1 MTLPYKRFFI
11 SIGEVINMLDIRKIK
26 ENPDAVKA
34 GMKAKE
40 VDCDAIIDRIL
51 ELDVAIRALKTA
63 SETRTAQKNKL
74 SKENG
79 KLYGMKK
86 GLEKKGQ
93 DTAEVDAKIAANSC
107 ESMKIDEENAADLEK
122 LNVLN
127 AEYRTAMLSL
137 PNMPDADLLPGGK
150 ENNQPLRYV
159 GEKHSFDFE
168 PKHHVDLCTDLGL
181 IDYERGVKL
190 AGSGNWMY
198 TGMGARLEW
207 ALLNYFIDT
216 HTADGYDFILPPHML
231 EYKCGETAGQF
242 PKFADEVFKIANH
255 PTENGIFYMLP
266 TAEAALA
273 SVYRDE
279 ILTEKDLPKKFF
291 AYTPCFRR
299 EAGSARADERGM
311 VRGHRF
317 NKVEMFQFTTPEG
330 SDEAFE
336 ELVKKAE
343 NLVAGLGLHFR
354 TVKLAA
360 GDCSASMARTYDIEI
375 LIPSMN
381 GYKEVSSVSNAR
393 DYQARRG
400 NIRYRRA
407 DGKIDFVHTL
417 NGSGLATS
425 RIFPALVEQNQRAD
439 GSVVVPEVLRKYL
452 GGIEVIEKK

>member
-1 MTLPYKRFFI
+1 
-11 SIGEVINMLDIRKIK
+11 MLDIRKIK

-34 GMKAKE
+34 GLKAKE

-51 ELDVAIRALKTA
+51 ELDVQVRGLKT
-63 SETRTAQKNKL
+63 STETKTAQKNKI

-79 KLYGMKK
+79 KLFGMKK
-86 GLEKKGQ
+86 GLEKKGE
-93 DTAEVDAKIAANSC
+93 DCTEVNAKIADNVAAVA
-107 ESMKIDEENAADLEK
+107 EIDAAIEGDKASLKVLETE
-122 LNVLN
+122 LYNN
-127 AEYRTAMLSL
+127 MLAL
-137 PNMPDADLLPGGK
+137 PNLPDADLLPGGK
-150 ENNQPLRYV
+150 ENNEPLRYI

-190 AGSGNWMY
+190 AGGGNWMY

-231 EYKCGETAGQF
+231 EYQCGLTAGQF

-255 PTENGIFYMLP
+255 PTEGGTFYMLP

-279 ILTEKDLPKKFF
+279 ILTEGDLPKKFF

-299 EAGSARADERGM
+299 EAGSHRADERGM
-311 VRGHRF
+311 VRGHQF
-317 NKVEMFQFTTPEG
+317 NKVEMFQFTTPET

-425 RIFPALVEQNQRAD
+425 RIFPAIVEQNQRAD
-439 GSVVVPEVLRKYL
+439 GSIVVPEVLRKYL
-452 GGIEVIEKK
+452 GGLEIITKK

>member
-1 MTLPYKRFFI
+1 
-11 SIGEVINMLDIRKIK
+11 MLDIKKIK

-34 GMKAKE
+34 GLRAKE
-40 VDCDAIIDRIL
+40 VDCDATVDRIL
-51 ELDVAIRALKTA
+51 ELDVAIRGLKTA
-63 SETRTAQKNKL
+63 SEGRTAQKNKIA
-74 SKENG
+74 KENG
-79 KLYGMKK
+79 KLFGQKK
-86 GLEKKGQ
+86 GMEKKGEDTSAIEAQ
-93 DTAEVDAKIAANSC
+93 IEANKAESIALDAANEADTA
-107 ESMKIDEENAADLEK
+107 K
-122 LNVLN
+122 LKELS
-127 AEYRTAMLSL
+127 AEYKTAMLSL
-137 PNMPDADLLPGGK
+137 PNLPDADLLPGGK
-150 ENNQPLRYV
+150 ENNEPLRYI
-159 GEKHSFDFE
+159 GEKHAFDFE
-168 PKHHVDLCTDLGL
+168 PKHHVGLCQDLGL

-231 EYKCGETAGQF
+231 EYMCGETAGQF
-242 PKFADEVFKIANH
+242 PKFADEVFKISNH
-255 PTENGIFYMLP
+255 PTEGGTFYMLP

-273 SVYRDE
+273 SIYRDE
-279 ILTEKDLPKKFF
+279 ILSEADLPKKFF

-299 EAGSARADERGM
+299 EAGSHRADERGM
-311 VRGHRF
+311 VRGHQF

-330 SDEAFE
+330 SDAAFD
-336 ELVKKAE
+336 ELVTKAE

-400 NIRYRRA
+400 NCRYRRA
-407 DGKIDFVHTL
+407 DGKLDFVHTL

-425 RIFPALVEQNQRAD
+425 RIFPAIVEQNQKAD
-439 GSVVVPEVLRKYL
+439 GSIVIPEVLRKYL
-452 GGIEVIEKK
+452 GGLEVIEKK

>member
-1 MTLPYKRFFI
+1 
-11 SIGEVINMLDIRKIK
+11 MLDIKKIK
-26 ENPDAVKA
+26 ESPDGVKA
-34 GMKAKE
+34 GLKAKE
-40 VDCDAIIDRIL
+40 VDCDAVIDRIL
-51 ELDVAIRALKTA
+51 ELDVQVRGLKT
-63 SETRTAQKNKL
+63 STETKTAEKNKL
-74 SKENG
+74 AKENG
-79 KLYGMKK
+79 KLFGQKK
-86 GLEKKGQ
+86 GAEKKGEDVSAIEAQ
-93 DTAEVDAKIAANSC
+93 INANMAASVAIDAAIADDKA
-107 ESMKIDEENAADLEK
+107 KLKVLDEEL
-122 LNVLN
+122 
-127 AEYRTAMLSL
+127 YTAMLSL
-137 PNMPDADLLPGGK
+137 PNLPDSDLLPGGK
-150 ENNQPLRYV
+150 ENNEPLRYI
-159 GEKHSFDFE
+159 GEKHNFDFE

-190 AGSGNWMY
+190 AGAGNWMY

-231 EYKCGETAGQF
+231 EYQCGLTAGQF
-242 PKFADEVFKIANH
+242 PKFADEVFKISNH
-255 PTENGIFYMLP
+255 PTEGGVFYMLP

-279 ILTEKDLPKKFF
+279 ILTEADLPKKFF

-299 EAGSARADERGM
+299 EAGSHRADERGM
-311 VRGHRF
+311 VRGHQF
-317 NKVEMFQFTTPEG
+317 NKVEMFQFTTAEG

-336 ELVKKAE
+336 ELVTKAE

-425 RIFPALVEQNQRAD
+425 RIFPAIVEQNQRAD
-439 GSVVVPEVLRKYL
+439 GSIVVPEVLRKYL
-452 GGIEVIEKK
+452 GGLEVIEKK

>member
-1 MTLPYKRFFI
+1 
-11 SIGEVINMLDIRKIK
+11 MLDIKRIK
-26 ENPDAVKA
+26 ENPEAVKA
-34 GMKAKE
+34 GLRAKE
-40 VDCDAIIDRIL
+40 MDCDAVVDRIL
-51 ELDVAIRALKTA
+51 ELDVQVRALKTA
-63 SETRTAQKNKL
+63 TETKTAEKNKL

-79 KLYGMKK
+79 KLFGMKK
-86 GLEKKGQ
+86 GAEKRGEDISSIEAQ
-93 DTAEVDAKIAANSC
+93 INANMAASVA
-107 ESMKIDEENAADLEK
+107 IDEAIADDKIK
-122 LNVLN
+122 LRE
-127 AEYRTAMLSL
+127 AEEQYYTAMLSL
-137 PNMPDADLLPGGK
+137 PNLPDPDLLPGGK
-150 ENNQPLRYV
+150 ENNEPLRYI

-168 PKHHVDLCTDLGL
+168 PKHHVDLCQDLGL

-190 AGSGNWMY
+190 AGGGNWMY

-231 EYKCGETAGQF
+231 EYQCGLTAGQF

-255 PTENGIFYMLP
+255 PTEGGTFYMLP

-279 ILTEKDLPKKFF
+279 ILTEADLPKKFF

-299 EAGSARADERGM
+299 EAGSHRADERGM
-311 VRGHRF
+311 VRGHQF

-336 ELVKKAE
+336 ELVTKAE
-343 NLVAGLGLHFR
+343 RLVAGLGLHFR

-425 RIFPALVEQNQRAD
+425 RIFPAIVEQNQRAD
-439 GSVVVPEVLRKYL
+439 GSVVVPECLRKYL
-452 GGIEVIEKK
+452 GGLEVITAK

>member
-1 MTLPYKRFFI
+1 
-11 SIGEVINMLDIRKIK
+11 MLDIKRIK
-26 ENPDAVKA
+26 ENPDAIKA

-40 VDCDAIIDRIL
+40 VDCDAVIDKIL
-51 ELDVAIRALKTA
+51 ELDVQVRALKTA
-63 SETRTAQKNKL
+63 TETKTAQKNKIA
-74 SKENG
+74 KENG
-79 KLYGMKK
+79 KLFGQKK
-86 GLEKKGQ
+86 GMEKRGE
-93 DTAEVDAKIAANSC
+93 DTTAIEAQIEANKAASIALDAEVADDAA
-107 ESMKIDEENAADLEK
+107 K
-122 LNVLN
+122 LKELN
-127 AEYRTAMLSL
+127 AQFKTAMLSL
-137 PNMPDADLLPGGK
+137 PNMPDPDLLPGGK
-150 ENNQPLRYV
+150 ENNEPLRYI

-168 PKHHVDLCTDLGL
+168 PKHHVDICQDLGL

-231 EYKCGETAGQF
+231 EYMCGETAGQF
-242 PKFADEVFKIANH
+242 PKFADEVFKISNH
-255 PTENGIFYMLP
+255 PTEGGTFYMLP

-273 SVYRDE
+273 SIYRDE
-279 ILTEKDLPKKFF
+279 ILSEADLPKKFF

-299 EAGSARADERGM
+299 EAGSHRADERGM
-311 VRGHRF
+311 VRGHQF

-330 SDEAFE
+330 SDAAFD
-336 ELVKKAE
+336 ELVTKAE

-400 NIRYRRA
+400 NCRYRRA

-425 RIFPALVEQNQRAD
+425 RIFPAIVEQNQRAD
-439 GSVVVPEVLRKYL
+439 GSIVVPEVLRKYL

>member
-1 MTLPYKRFFI
+1 
-11 SIGEVINMLDIRKIK
+11 MLDIRKIK

-34 GMKAKE
+34 GLKAKE
-40 VDCDAIIDRIL
+40 VDCDAIVDKIL
-51 ELDVAIRALKTA
+51 ELDVQVRALKT
-63 SETRTAQKNKL
+63 STETKTAEKNKL

-79 KLYGMKK
+79 KLFGQKK
-86 GLEKKGQ
+86 GAEKRGEDVSALNAQ
-93 DTAEVDAKIAANSC
+93 IAANM
-107 ESMKIDEENAADLEK
+107 EKSMEIDASIADDKLKLKDLDEELYNNLLA
-122 LNVLN
+122 
-127 AEYRTAMLSL
+127 L
-137 PNMPDADLLPGGK
+137 PNLPDADLIPGGK
-150 ENNQPLRYV
+150 ENNEPLRYI

-168 PKHHVDLCTDLGL
+168 PQHHVDLCTNLGL

-190 AGSGNWMY
+190 AGAGNWMY

-231 EYKCGETAGQF
+231 EYQCGLTAGQF
-242 PKFADEVFKIANH
+242 PKFADEVFKISNH
-255 PTENGIFYMLP
+255 PTAGGTFYMLP

-273 SVYRDE
+273 SFYRDE
-279 ILTEKDLPKKFF
+279 ILTEADLPKKFF

-299 EAGSARADERGM
+299 EAGSHRADERGM
-311 VRGHRF
+311 VRGHQF

-330 SDEAFE
+330 SDEAFD
-336 ELVKKAE
+336 ELVRKAE

-425 RIFPALVEQNQRAD
+425 RIFPAIVEQNQRAD
-439 GSVVVPEVLRKYL
+439 GSIVVPEVLRKYM

>member
-1 MTLPYKRFFI
+1 
-11 SIGEVINMLDIRKIK
+11 MLDIRKIR

-34 GMKAKE
+34 GLKAKE
-40 VDCDAIIDRIL
+40 VDCDAVIDRIL
-51 ELDVAIRALKTA
+51 ELDVQVRALKTS
-63 SETRTAQKNKL
+63 SEALTAQKNKIA
-74 SKENG
+74 KENG

-86 GLEKKGQ
+86 GLEKKGL
-93 DTAEVDAKIAANSC
+93 DTAEVDAKIAANTC
-107 ESMKIDEENAADLEK
+107 ESIRIDEENAADLK
-122 LNVLN
+122 TLDALN

-137 PNMPDADLLPGGK
+137 PNLPDADLLPGGK
-150 ENNQPLRYV
+150 ENNEPLRYI

-168 PKHHVDLCTDLGL
+168 PKHHVDVCTGLGL

-190 AGSGNWMY
+190 AGAGNWMY

-231 EYKCGETAGQF
+231 EYQCGETAGQF

-255 PTENGIFYMLP
+255 PTENTVFYMLP

-273 SVYRDE
+273 SVYRNE
-279 ILTEKDLPKKFF
+279 ILTEADLPKKFF

-311 VRGHRF
+311 VRGHQF

-343 NLVAGLGLHFR
+343 ALVAGLGLHFR

-407 DGKIDFVHTL
+407 DGKIDFLHTL

-425 RIFPALVEQNQRAD
+425 RIFPAIVEQNQRAD
-439 GSVVVPEVLRKYL
+439 GSIVVPEVLRKYL
-452 GGIEVIEKK
+452 GGIEVITK

>member
-1 MTLPYKRFFI
+1 
-11 SIGEVINMLDIRKIK
+11 MLDIRKIK

-34 GMKAKE
+34 GLKAKE
-40 VDCDAIIDRIL
+40 VDCDAIIDKIL
-51 ELDVAIRALKTA
+51 ELDVQVRALKT
-63 SETRTAQKNKL
+63 STETKTAQKNKI

-79 KLYGMKK
+79 KLFGMKK
-86 GLEKKGQ
+86 GLEKKGE
-93 DTAEVDAKIAANSC
+93 DTSAVEAQIAANMAASTR
-107 ESMKIDEENAADLEK
+107 IDEEIADDK
-122 LNVLN
+122 LKLKELDEQLYTN
-127 AEYRTAMLSL
+127 MLAL
-137 PNMPDADLLPGGK
+137 PNLPDADLLPGGK
-150 ENNQPLRYV
+150 ENNEPLRYV
-159 GEKHSFDFE
+159 GEQVTFDFE

-190 AGSGNWMY
+190 AGGGNWMY

-231 EYKCGETAGQF
+231 EYQCGLTAGQF

-255 PTENGIFYMLP
+255 PTEGGTFYMLP

-279 ILTEKDLPKKFF
+279 ILTEADLPKKFF

-299 EAGSARADERGM
+299 EAGSHRADERGM
-311 VRGHRF
+311 VRGHQF
-317 NKVEMFQFTTPEG
+317 NKVEMFQFTTHEG

-425 RIFPALVEQNQRAD
+425 RIFPAIVEQNQRAD
-439 GSVVVPEVLRKYL
+439 GSIVVPEALRKYL
-452 GGIEVIEKK
+452 GGLEIITK